1 MKAWL
6 GSMMGDERV
15 LTFTNGQGDF
25 ATLTGAHLTA
35 ATALSEGLHLTAAI
49 ALIKSK
55 SILRPPFS

>member
-25 ATLTGAHLTA
+25 ATLTGTHLTA
-35 ATALSEGLHLTAAI
+35 AIALRAHLTAAI